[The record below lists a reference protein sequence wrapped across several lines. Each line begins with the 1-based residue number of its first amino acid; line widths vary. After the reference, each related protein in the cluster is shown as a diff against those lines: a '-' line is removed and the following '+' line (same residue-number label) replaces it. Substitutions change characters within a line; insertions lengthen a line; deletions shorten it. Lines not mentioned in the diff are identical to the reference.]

1 MQLKIVEPDQRWQFS
16 RVMMEMHH
24 HRKRTF
30 VDRLGWELP
39 SKGSWLE
46 IDEFDN
52 DDAVYI
58 MAVSSDGSSHLGS
71 VRLLPTTGPHML
83 NTLFA
88 GLCPGGAPTGED
100 VWEISRLVAT
110 PEGADGRNI
119 LRVHRLLAMGIVEFG
134 RLRSIGRFTL
144 VAESHRMPALL
155 SVGWRVMPLS
165 LPIELDGSLIEAAE
179 ILIEQQTFDQV
190 RRRAG
195 GESDFASSAAP
206 LRSAA

>member
-16 RVMMEMHH
+16 RAMMEMHH
-24 HRKRTF
+24 HRKRIF

-39 SKGSWLE
+39 NKGSWLE

-52 DDAVYI
+52 DEAVYI

-88 GLCPGGAPTGED
+88 DLCPGGAPMGED

-134 RLRSIGRFTL
+134 RLKGIGRFTL

-155 SVGWRVMPLS
+155 SVGWRVLPLS
-165 LPIELDGSLIEAAE
+165 LPVELGGCLIEAAE
-179 ILIEQQTFDQV
+179 ILIEQRTFDQV

-195 GESDFASSAAP
+195 GEREFESSAAD